1 MSDIKKIKDEYL
13 LKLSKDLDVNQIN
26 QIKTDLFGKN
36 GLVSSQFKQLGK
48 IAENE
53 RKKFASELN
62 NIKDELQNLIVSKI
76 EKIEIKEINQKLE
89 KEKVDITLP
98 ERPFSEGKIHPVSQ
112 VIDEI
117 SSIFSEI
124 GFSVEEGP
132 DVENEYNNFTALNT
146 PDNHP
151 ARDMHDTFYL
161 DEKKELLLRTHTS
174 PVQIRTMLN
183 DKPPFK
189 IIAPGRTY
197 RSDSDQTHA
206 PMFHQVE
213 GLHIDKDINMGH
225 LKGCLNYFIK
235 EFFEV
240 DKIKMRFRPSHFPFT
255 EPSAEVDIGYE
266 IKDGKIIIGEGDKWL
281 EILGCG
287 MVHPNVLKN
296 VNVDPGEFQGYAF
309 GIGIDRLAMLK
320 YGINDLRAFFD
331 CDYRWLNQFG
341 FDPIDVPSSYRGL
354 SR

>member
-26 QIKTDLFGKN
+26 EIKTDLFGKN

-48 IAENE
+48 IPEDE

-62 NIKDELQNLIVSKI
+62 DIKDELQNLIVSKI
-76 EKIEIKEINQKLE
+76 EEIEIKEINQKLE

-98 ERPFSEGKIHPVSQ
+98 GRPFAEGKIHPVSQ

-161 DEKKELLLRTHTS
+161 DENKEVLLRTHTS
-174 PVQIRTMLN
+174 PVQIRTME
-183 DKPPFK
+183 KSEAPHR
-189 IIAPGRTY
+189 IICPGKVY
-197 RSDSDQTHA
+197 RKDSDLTHT
-206 PMFHQVE
+206 PMFHQIE
-213 GLHIDKDINMGH
+213 GLVVEEDASFSQ
-225 LKGCLNYFIK
+225 LKGLLNDFL
-235 EFFEV
+235 EDFFGEEV
-240 DKIKMRFRPSHFPFT
+240 ELRFRPSYFPFT
-255 EPSAEVDIGYE
+255 EPSAEADIRWN
-266 IKDGKIIIGEGDKWL
+266 KNWL
-281 EILGCG
+281 EVLGCG
-287 MVHPNVLKN
+287 MVHPNVLEG
-296 VNVDPGEFQGYAF
+296 VGVDTNKYTGFAF
-309 GIGIDRLAMLK
+309 GLGVERMAMLK
-320 YGINDLRAFFD
+320 HDIPDLRAFFEND
-331 CDYRWLNQFG
+331 IRFLDQF
-341 FDPIDVPSSYRGL
+341 
-354 SR
+354 